1 MYPDLA
7 NASANCN
14 ESFKFFLKAAKLAGE
29 SEFTGVSPVDAM
41 VSELL
46 DTAIWRESTY

>member
-1 MYPDLA
+1 MPQVGTYI
-7 NASANCN
+7 NAYDGMPNTLEA
-14 ESFKFFLKAAKLAGE
+14 LAAKLAGE

-41 VSELL
+41 VSELM